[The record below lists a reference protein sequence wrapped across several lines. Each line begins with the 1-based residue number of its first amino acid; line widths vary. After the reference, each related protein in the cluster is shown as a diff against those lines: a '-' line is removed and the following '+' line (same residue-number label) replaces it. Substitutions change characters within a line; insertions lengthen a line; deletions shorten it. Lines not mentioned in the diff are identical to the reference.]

1 MGIYVPDA
9 SVILKW
15 VLPSR
20 NEPFAE
26 AAQALRD
33 AFVAGDLELAVPTL
47 WLFEV
52 GNTLTRK
59 YPQQADELLGTLESL
74 QIPEAQPT
82 PEWRSIAVRLAVQ
95 HQATFYDAAYHA
107 LAILRNGGF
116 VTADEKYFDRLRSEP
131 HVRHLEGWVVT
142 R

>member
-1 MGIYVPDA
+1 MGICVPDA

-20 NEPFAE
+20 NEPFAG

-33 AFVAGDLELAVPTL
+33 AFVAGDLELVVPTL

-59 YPQQADELLGTLESL
+59 YPQQADELLGTLYRKPNRRPS
-74 QIPEAQPT
+74 
-82 PEWRSIAVRLAVQ
+82 
-95 HQATFYDAAYHA
+95 
-107 LAILRNGGF
+107 GGLSPYGLPCS
-116 VTADEKYFDRLRSEP
+116 TKRPSTTRPIMRLRYCETGFS
-131 HVRHLEGWVVT
+131 
-142 R
+142 